1 MACGVSF
8 SKKLRWHG
16 EPGPGLGRLGVLG
29 VLSPVLLKASGRNIL
44 FSLGLPFPVSSCCQV
59 VSPVERKL
67 GHGPWDR
74 GEGSQEKG

>member
-16 EPGPGLGRLGVLG
+16 EPGSGLGHLGVLG
-29 VLSPVLLKASGRNIL
+29 VLSLVLLEASGRNIL
-44 FSLGLPFPVSSCCQV
+44 FSLGLSFPVSSCCQV
-59 VSPVERKL
+59 ASPLEPRL

-74 GEGSQEKG
+74 GQDSQ